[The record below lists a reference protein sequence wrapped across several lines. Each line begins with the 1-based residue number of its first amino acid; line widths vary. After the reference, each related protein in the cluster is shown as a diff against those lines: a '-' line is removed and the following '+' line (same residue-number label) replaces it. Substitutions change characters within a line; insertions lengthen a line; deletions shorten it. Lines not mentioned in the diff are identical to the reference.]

1 MAGGV
6 ITTGNHPRALWPG
19 VKEVFGASYDE
30 YPEEYSMIFDKVSSD
45 MKYEEYFETTGF
57 PLAPKKPE
65 GDSLSYASEAQGYD
79 HRVTNVTYGLGYI
92 VTMEELMDNLYA
104 KVSERRAK
112 RLAWAMRQTKENVGA
127 NILNRGFNSS
137 YTYGDGKE
145 LLATDHPTEDG
156 TQSNELSTAAD
167 LSEASLEDLTIQIS
181 KATNTTG
188 LRIRLKPAALIVPP
202 DEIYNATRILESTLQ
217 NDTANNAINA
227 LRAVGVIPEI
237 SVNHYLTD
245 PDAFFVKT
253 NIPEGEGLI
262 YQERMP
268 IEFDQDN
275 EFNTKNAKAAAV
287 ERYAFSAVDW
297 RAIYGS
303 PGA

>member
-1 MAGGV
+1 MAGV
-6 ITTGNHPRALWPG
+6 ITTGNHPKALWPG
-19 VKEVFGASYDE
+19 VKAVFGASYDE
-30 YPEEYSMIFDKVSSD
+30 YPAEYPAIFDKVPSD

-57 PLAPKKPE
+57 SLAPQKPE

-112 RLAWAMRQTKENVGA
+112 RLAWALRQTKENVAA

-156 TQSNELSTAAD
+156 TQSNELATSAD
-167 LSEASLEDLTIQIS
+167 LSETSLEDLTIQVS

-188 LRIRLKPAALIVPP
+188 LRIQLKPSTLIAPP

-227 LRAVGVIPEI
+227 LRAVGIIPEVA
-237 SVNHYLTD
+237 VNHYLTD
-245 PDAFFVKT
+245 SDAFFVKT

-262 YQERMP
+262 YQERMS
-268 IEFDQDN
+268 IDFDQDN
-275 EFNTKNAKAAAV
+275 EFNTKNAKAAGI

-297 RAIYGS
+297 RSIYGS